1 MINFVWILYA
11 SKWLVFPKQ
20 RIEISIFQFYSM
32 NVIYDKNSVVMWQRL
47 SIIIASSSWGLKGI
61 KKFNDQISFPFIF
74 LSWET
79 SVIWLA

>member
-61 KKFNDQISFPFIF
+61 KNSTIKFHFLSFSFPEK
-74 LSWET
+74 L
-79 SVIWLA
+79 L